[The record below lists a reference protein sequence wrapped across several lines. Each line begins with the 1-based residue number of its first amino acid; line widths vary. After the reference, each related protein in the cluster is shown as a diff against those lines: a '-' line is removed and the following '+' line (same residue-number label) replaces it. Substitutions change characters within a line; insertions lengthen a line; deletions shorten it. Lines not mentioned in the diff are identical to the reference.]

1 MYTTEFFK
9 KQMLSKNPNIE
20 ILGKYLGDK
29 VKIRCKCKI
38 CGNEWEDSPTHLKQ
52 GRSCSVCNKKLKQ
65 EQNKKKYLEKVKIV
79 HNNKYDYSEINYTT
93 QHEKIKIICPIHGE
107 FFQQAQAHL
116 RGEGCPKCTTYPF
129 KKRTLKEFIDRANKI
144 HNDKYDYTK
153 SIYITSKDKI
163 EIICPKHGT
172 FWQTPDDH
180 IQGKGCQKCQLK
192 SQSKLFNELKQSF
205 PKEEIIF
212 EADNKIIEWI
222 GLQRF
227 DIYFPKY
234 NIAVEYNG
242 EQHYIPIEHF
252 GGEIGLIRTKERDEL
267 KRKKCKENNC
277 ILFEIKYNYSDKDY
291 QNLINNINKIINP

>member
-107 FFQQAQAHL
+107 FFL
-116 RGEGCPKCTTYPF
+116 VGSSTF
-129 KKRTLKEFIDRANKI
+129 KR
-144 HNDKYDYTK
+144 
-153 SIYITSKDKI
+153 
-163 EIICPKHGT
+163 
-172 FWQTPDDH
+172 
-180 IQGKGCQKCQLK
+180 
-192 SQSKLFNELKQSF
+192 
-205 PKEEIIF
+205 
-212 EADNKIIEWI
+212 
-222 GLQRF
+222 
-227 DIYFPKY
+227 
-234 NIAVEYNG
+234 
-242 EQHYIPIEHF
+242 
-252 GGEIGLIRTKERDEL
+252 
-267 KRKKCKENNC
+267 
-277 ILFEIKYNYSDKDY
+277 
-291 QNLINNINKIINP
+291 